1 MNKKK
6 TLLLIDS
13 LQNLLDVL
21 REELTENDIS
31 PTENKIHIND
41 PLSRDISD
49 EIEYAEE
56 GVDGPEIL
64 LNSKEERQFYER
76 FNLGE

>member
-21 REELTENDIS
+21 REELTENDIT
-31 PTENKIHIND
+31 PADNKISIND
-41 PLSRDISD
+41 LLSRDISK
-49 EIEYAEE
+49 EIEYVEE
-56 GVDGPEIL
+56 GVDVPDIL
-64 LNSKEERQFYER
+64 LNSEEERKFYER
-76 FNLGE
+76 FNLGD